1 MMLVSPLLGVRYMGG
16 SKVLRHRRTA
26 PVQNLMNKRLEGGA
40 TMLTKSKLILAT
52 AVIIILGAVSPS
64 LAQNSGPPTIDI
76 QKTCRESSSALVG
89 LTGSD
94 SQDTFSSCMND
105 EQTARDEL
113 VKDWATYPALAK
125 STCINPK
132 EYLPGYVEWQS
143 CIEMTRD
150 VIKLRKEQAASASAS
165 SDASRQ
171 SSGRRSGSEATE
183 CPIVK
188 TAEDGSIEWVDNC

>member
-125 STCINPK
+125 SPCINPK

-150 VIKLRKEQAASASAS
+150 VIKLRKEQAASAPAS

-171 SSGRRSGSEATE
+171 SSGRRSGSEAGE

>member
-76 QKTCRESSSALVG
+76 QRTCRESSSALVG

-94 SQDTFSSCMND
+94 SPDTFSSCMND